1 MYTIIF
7 SSQRLNGSSKCWELP
22 PFLAELVQTNLHKPI
37 EGFVKKIGADGTY
50 HFCFNPYF
58 LDGDTVDDGLGIA
71 SMAELEQ
78 IHSLIA
84 MKALAEL

>member
-1 MYTIIF
+1 MYTVIF
-7 SSQRLNGSSKCWELP
+7 SSQRLDNTDRCWELP
-22 PFLAELVQTNLHKPI
+22 PFLAELVHDNLHRPI
-37 EGFVKKIGADGTY
+37 EGFVKKAGVDGTY
-50 HFCFNPYF
+50 HFKFNPYS
-58 LDGDTVDDGLGIA
+58 LDGSTIDDGLGIT

>member
-7 SSQRLNGSSKCWELP
+7 SSQRLNECDKSWELP
-22 PFLAELVQTNLHKPI
+22 SFLAELVHDNLHRPV
-37 EGFVKKIGADGTY
+37 EGFVKKAGVDGTY
-50 HFCFNPYF
+50 HFKFNPYF
-58 LDGDTVDDGLGIA
+58 LDGSAIDDGLGIT

>member
-1 MYTIIF
+1 MYTIVF
-7 SSQRLNGSSKCWELP
+7 TQQRLNGAGKCFELP
-22 PFLAELVQTNLHKPI
+22 SFLSELVQTNLHKPI
-37 EGFVKKIGADGTY
+37 EGFVKKAGVDGTY
-50 HFCFNPYF
+50 HFKFNPYT